1 MATLEQIGAALK
13 KAHAAGDT
21 ENARKL
27 AAAYQAA
34 RVSAAGP
41 ASVPD
46 APPEGA
52 APGSKAYADWAM
64 ARVKALH
71 DERQAW
77 KDNQLRTLRALFLE
91 GRSRKEIAK
100 AMGLSVATVQ
110 GALWRAG
117 LTDAARSRMSFAGRI
132 LVEQRTV

>member
-1 MATLEQIGAALK
+1 MRDVAQIDADLKAANAAL
-13 KAHAAGDT
+13 D
-21 ENARKL
+21 
-27 AAAYQAA
+27 
-34 RVSAAGP
+34 V
-41 ASVPD
+41 
-46 APPEGA
+46 
-52 APGSKAYADWAM
+52 AM

-77 KDNQLRTLRALFLE
+77 KDSRLQTLRTLFLE

-117 LTDAARSRMSFAGRI
+117 LTDAARSRLSHAGRI
-132 LVEQRTV
+132 LAEQRVL